1 MITTSRESH
10 SSRARRRQHRAITTR
25 PALPLLRAAH
35 PVPALAVTMLA
46 VLLAASMGVGTRT
59 SVTLLVAVFSGQLVV
74 GWTNDLVDSERDRR
88 VGRGD
93 KPLATGQIA
102 VGLVRSAIGAASV
115 VCVLTS
121 LLCGPAAGLL
131 HLVAVGAALAYNAGL
146 KSTAFSWLPYS
157 LAFGALPAVV
167 GLARD
172 SAALPPWWMVA
183 VGALLGF
190 AAHLLNAMPDLAD
203 DAATGVLGL
212 PTGSHPPPSR
222 HWRRCPS
229 SPPPSSPSSAAA
241 LPDSQSVRPVGRGA
255 GAGGRRDPHDGKDA
269 VLRGDRH
276 RGSQRRHAPDR
287 MTQRS
292 RGATRRL

>member
-212 PTGSHPPPSR
+212 PHRLAPTTVPPL
-222 HWRRCPS
+222 
-229 SPPPSSPSSAAA
+229 AA
-241 LPDSQSVRPVGRGA
+241 LPLVAATVVAVFGSRTPPTASQFVLL
-255 GAGGRRDPHDGKDA
+255 A
-269 VLRGDRH
+269 VVL
-276 RGSQRRHAPDR
+276 ALAVA
-287 MTQRS
+287 
-292 RGATRRL
+292 ATRTTGKTPFYAAIAIAGVNVVMLLIG

>member
-1 MITTSRESH
+1 M
-10 SSRARRRQHRAITTR
+10 TTR

-212 PTGSHPPPSR
+212 PHRLAPTTVPPL
-222 HWRRCPS
+222 
-229 SPPPSSPSSAAA
+229 AA
-241 LPDSQSVRPVGRGA
+241 LPLVAATVVAVFGSRTPPTASQFVLL
-255 GAGGRRDPHDGKDA
+255 A
-269 VLRGDRH
+269 VVL
-276 RGSQRRHAPDR
+276 ALAVA
-287 MTQRS
+287 
-292 RGATRRL
+292 ATRTTGKTPFYAAIAIAGVNVVMLLIG